1 MEASCPDEGK
11 TITAIKAQKGRKD
24 RVNVFLNGRYSLGL
38 SLAVIEEA
46 GVRVGKRLTDHEIES
61 LAKSEL
67 LCRSFNAALH
77 YLSYRPRSEAELR
90 TRLHRRNFDHDTIE
104 RVIVKLKEQQLLDD
118 AAFAQFWKENRDFF
132 SPRSK
137 RLIKLELRRKG
148 VASEVADEA
157 TSELDDEASAYRAA
171 LKKSQTWAN
180 LDYQSFRKKLGGS
193 LQRRG
198 FSYQVIGPIVERL
211 WRERTDQAQ
220 RKS

>member
-1 MEASCPDEGK
+1 MEAPCPDEGK

-67 LCRSFNAALH
+67 LCRSFNTALH

-104 RVIVKLKEQQLLDD
+104 MVIVKLKEQQLLDD

-148 VASEVADEA
+148 VASEVTDKA
-157 TSELDDEASAYRAA
+157 TLELDDEASAYQAA
-171 LKKSQTWAN
+171 LKKSQTWTN
-180 LDYQSFRKKLGGS
+180 SDYQSFRRKLGGF

-198 FSYQVIGPIVERL
+198 FSYQVIGSIVERL